1 MERDDARR
9 AVRASDVDRESAA
22 DRIARAL
29 GEDRLTVAEFDERLT
44 AVYAA
49 RTLGELGDLTADLP
63 RDVW

>member
-22 DRIARAL
+22 GRIARAL
-29 GEDRLTVAEFDERLT
+29 GEGRLTVDEFDERLT

-63 RDVW
+63 RDLG